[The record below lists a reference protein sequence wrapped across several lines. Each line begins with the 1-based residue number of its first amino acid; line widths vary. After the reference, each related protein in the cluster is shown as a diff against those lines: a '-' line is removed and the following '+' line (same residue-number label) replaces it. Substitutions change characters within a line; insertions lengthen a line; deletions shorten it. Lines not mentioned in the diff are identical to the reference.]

1 MEQRFVTAMHFI
13 GHMLGDIHPI
23 GRQES
28 AHSFGSLHV
37 KKDRQKKQNEKQGC
51 CCRDQINKRKSL
63 A

>member
-1 MEQRFVTAMHFI
+1 LDVKALIQSH
-13 GHMLGDIHPI
+13 
-23 GRQES
+23 
-28 AHSFGSLHV
+28 FGSLHV